1 MKINYI
7 KNGDY
12 LIPNLG
18 ITTSTTNSINR
29 YGLLKLNYIK
39 KQLYR
44 NLLMNNQL
52 TDYLSSVSNDCNI
65 KFETMMNNYK
75 KKDKKL
81 SEKNKMNNQMEWIK
95 LMNNYKNV
103 VDEVILK
110 EDNVWLNANAIA
122 NLFNVQRPA
131 IVKHINNIYSDEE
144 LDKD

>member
-12 LIPNLG
+12 LIPKLG

-29 YGLLKLNYIK
+29 YGLLRLNYIKKHK

-52 TDYLSSVSNDCNI
+52 TDYLSSVSNECDI
-65 KFETMMNNYK
+65 KSETMMNNYK
-75 KKDKKL
+75 KTDRRL
-81 SEKNKMNNQMEWIK
+81 SEKNKIDNQMEWVK

-103 VDEVILK
+103 INEVIMK
-110 EDNVWLNANAIA
+110 ED
-122 NLFNVQRPA
+122 
-131 IVKHINNIYSDEE
+131 IYI
-144 LDKD
+144 

>member
-1 MKINYI
+1 MIPKWVPKITILKKGKSIKINYI

-12 LIPNLG
+12 LIPKLC

-39 KQLYR
+39 KHKKQLYI

-52 TDYLSSVSNDCNI
+52 TDYLSSVSNECNI
-65 KFETMMNNYK
+65 KFETIMNNYK

-81 SEKNKMNNQMEWIK
+81 SEKNKMNNQMEWTK

-110 EDNVWLNANAIA
+110 ED
-122 NLFNVQRPA
+122 
-131 IVKHINNIYSDEE
+131 IYI
-144 LDKD
+144 

>member
-12 LIPNLG
+12 LIPKLG
-18 ITTSTTNSINR
+18 ITSTTNSINR

-52 TDYLSSVSNDCNI
+52 TDYLSSVSNECNI
-65 KFETMMNNYK
+65 KFETIMNNYK
-75 KKDKKL
+75 KKIKNYL
-81 SEKNKMNNQMEWIK
+81 NKMNNQMEWTK
-95 LMNNYKNV
+95 LMNNYKSF

-110 EDNVWLNANAIA
+110 ED
-122 NLFNVQRPA
+122 
-131 IVKHINNIYSDEE
+131 IYI
-144 LDKD
+144 

>member
-7 KNGDY
+7 KKDDY
-12 LIPNLG
+12 LIPKLG

-39 KQLYR
+39 KHKKQLYR

-52 TDYLSSVSNDCNI
+52 TDFLSSVSNKCNI
-65 KFETMMNNYK
+65 KFETIMNNYR

-81 SEKNKMNNQMEWIK
+81 SKKNKMNNQMEWIK

-110 EDNVWLNANAIA
+110 ED
-122 NLFNVQRPA
+122 
-131 IVKHINNIYSDEE
+131 IYI
-144 LDKD
+144 

>member
-12 LIPNLG
+12 LIPKLC

-29 YGLLKLNYIK
+29 YGLLKLNYIKKHK

-52 TDYLSSVSNDCNI
+52 TDYLSSVSNECNI

-81 SEKNKMNNQMEWIK
+81 SKKNKMNNQMEWIK

-110 EDNVWLNANAIA
+110 ED
-122 NLFNVQRPA
+122 
-131 IVKHINNIYSDEE
+131 IYI
-144 LDKD
+144 

>member
-1 MKINYI
+1 MKFNYI
-7 KNGDY
+7 KKDNY
-12 LIPNLG
+12 LIPKLD
-18 ITTSTTNSINR
+18 ITTSTTNIINR
-29 YGLLKLNYIK
+29 YRLLKLNYIKKHK

-52 TDYLSSVSNDCNI
+52 TDYLSSVSNKCNI

-81 SEKNKMNNQMEWIK
+81 SEKNKMNNQMGWTK

-110 EDNVWLNANAIA
+110 ED
-122 NLFNVQRPA
+122 
-131 IVKHINNIYSDEE
+131 IYI
-144 LDKD
+144 

>member
-110 EDNVWLNANAIA
+110 ED
-122 NLFNVQRPA
+122 
-131 IVKHINNIYSDEE
+131 IYI
-144 LDKD
+144 

>member
-12 LIPNLG
+12 LIPKLG

-39 KQLYR
+39 KHKKQLYR

-52 TDYLSSVSNDCNI
+52 TDYLSSVSNECDI

-75 KKDKKL
+75 KTDRRL
-81 SEKNKMNNQMEWIK
+81 SEKNKIDNQMEWVK

-103 VDEVILK
+103 INEVIMK
-110 EDNVWLNANAIA
+110 ED
-122 NLFNVQRPA
+122 
-131 IVKHINNIYSDEE
+131 IYI
-144 LDKD
+144 

>member
-12 LIPNLG
+12 LIPKLC
-18 ITTSTTNSINR
+18 IATSTTNSINR
-29 YGLLKLNYIK
+29 YGLLKLNYIKKHK

-52 TDYLSSVSNDCNI
+52 TDYLSSVSNECNI

-81 SEKNKMNNQMEWIK
+81 SEKNRMNNQMEWIK
-95 LMNNYKNV
+95 LINNYKNV

-110 EDNVWLNANAIA
+110 ED
-122 NLFNVQRPA
+122 
-131 IVKHINNIYSDEE
+131 IYI
-144 LDKD
+144 

>member
-1 MKINYI
+1 MYFNNLVPKWVPKITNLKKGKSMKINYI

-110 EDNVWLNANAIA
+110 ED
-122 NLFNVQRPA
+122 
-131 IVKHINNIYSDEE
+131 IYI
-144 LDKD
+144 

>member
-18 ITTSTTNSINR
+18 ITSTTNSINR

-110 EDNVWLNANAIA
+110 ED
-122 NLFNVQRPA
+122 
-131 IVKHINNIYSDEE
+131 IYI
-144 LDKD
+144 

>member
-12 LIPNLG
+12 LIPKLG

-39 KQLYR
+39 KHKKQLYR
-44 NLLMNNQL
+44 NPLTNNQL
-52 TDYLSSVSNDCNI
+52 TDYLSSVSNECNI

-81 SEKNKMNNQMEWIK
+81 SEKNKINNQIEWTK
-95 LMNNYKNV
+95 LMNNYKNI

-110 EDNVWLNANAIA
+110 ED
-122 NLFNVQRPA
+122 
-131 IVKHINNIYSDEE
+131 IYI
-144 LDKD
+144 